1 LDPLRNLW
9 LQKYEGHGHSNEV
22 KLNLGMPTCDV
33 ANYFIEDDITD
44 LSFNKNLGESDRAMK
59 ASPAAKRKKKVLLV
73 EDNKMNQA
81 IAVVLLKKLELEVPN
96 ILSICFF

>member
-1 LDPLRNLW
+1 
-9 LQKYEGHGHSNEV
+9 
-22 KLNLGMPTCDV
+22 MPTCDV